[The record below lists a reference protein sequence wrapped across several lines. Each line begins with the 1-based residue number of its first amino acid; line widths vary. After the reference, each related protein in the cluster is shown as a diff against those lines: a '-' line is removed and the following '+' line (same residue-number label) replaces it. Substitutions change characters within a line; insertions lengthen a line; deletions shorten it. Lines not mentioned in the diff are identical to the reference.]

1 MSQENKHEKLDPE
14 QEQTVLDQEEAQK
27 AQPEP
32 TGEPK
37 PEEPK
42 PEKTEPQL
50 LQEKVDELND
60 RLLRTMAEYDN
71 FRKRSQ
77 KEKEAI
83 YPQATAAAVAQ
94 FVPILDTFDRALS
107 APCADEEFKSS
118 RTSRMC
124 WQRWASRSLAHR
136 VSSLIR
142 NATMR

>member
-94 FVPILDTFDRALS
+94 FVPILDTFDQIGRA
-107 APCADEEFKSS
+107 
-118 RTSRMC
+118 
-124 WQRWASRSLAHR
+124 H
-136 VSSLIR
+136 V
-142 NATMR
+142 

>member
-1 MSQENKHEKLDPE
+1 LSQENKHEKLDPE

-107 APCADEEFKSS
+107 APCADEEFKKGVE
-118 RTSRMC
+118 MIL
-124 WQRWASRSLAHR
+124 QNFKDVLAKMG
-136 VSSLIR
+136 VEEFGAP
-142 NATMR
+142 ATMR

>member
-107 APCADEEFKSS
+107 APCAD
-118 RTSRMC
+118 
-124 WQRWASRSLAHR
+124 
-136 VSSLIR
+136 
-142 NATMR
+142 